1 MSEKRTEER
10 VSPAPLGGEG
20 GRGAHEVQP
29 AAGPPRRWS
38 ARRKAAVV
46 LRLLRGEPLDAL
58 SRELGVEV
66 YRLEEWRSRALSGV
80 EAALK
85 ERGED
90 PLTVEHAAAMKRIGE
105 LTMEVEL
112 LRARCEKPGPFVARR
127 SRS

>member
-1 MSEKRTEER
+1 MGERKKEELPR
-10 VSPAPLGGEG
+10 APEG
-20 GRGAHEVQP
+20 GRGAHDVQP

-38 ARRKAAVV
+38 ARRKSEVV
-46 LRLLRGEPLDAL
+46 LRLLRGEPLDAV

-90 PLTVEHAAAMKRIGE
+90 PLTAEHAAAMKRIGE
-105 LTMEVEL
+105 LTMENEL
-112 LRARCEKPGPFVARR
+112 LRARCEKPGPFGGRR
-127 SRS
+127 SRP